1 MRSRG
6 GALSV
11 CRFKRGW
18 LDNGCYRSVP
28 SMLLVSTIESKPHSG
43 PIQESVMRMRAVS
56 SVIPLLCLV
65 LAACG
70 QSNGSEKKGG
80 PPGMGMP
87 PPEVSV
93 ATVQARSLP
102 LVFEYPGQT
111 AGSREVEVRSRVP
124 GIILK
129 RNFTEGAPVK
139 EGQSLYTI
147 DPAAFEAAA
156 ARAEADV
163 NAAQARYEQA
173 KRNAARLK
181 PLYAEKAV
189 SQKENDD
196 AVSAEE
202 IGAADVK
209 AAKARLT
216 EAKLSLSYTKVEAPV
231 SGVASRSMR
240 SEGSLVGGPETLLT
254 TVMQVDPIWV
264 NFGIP
269 DNEQA
274 QFSREVAAGRIA
286 MPQDGAFEVAL
297 RLADGSVY
305 DQAGKLNFSDVRV
318 SPTTGTR
325 EARAE
330 LPNPGGRLRPGEFV
344 RVILKGATRP
354 NAVTVPQR
362 AVLEGPQGKFV
373 YVVDEKN
380 TAQPRPIEVGDWAG
394 DAWIVNKGVQPGDR
408 VIVEGLMR
416 LGPGAPVKIADPNA
430 SNAAKPAAQPQK
442 PQAKK

>member
-1 MRSRG
+1 M
-6 GALSV
+6 
-11 CRFKRGW
+11 RFKHT
-18 LDNGCYRSVP
+18 DS
-28 SMLLVSTIESKPHSG
+28 
-43 PIQESVMRMRAVS
+43 
-56 SVIPLLCLV
+56 PLLIAPLLFSF
-65 LAACG
+65 LAACDPSAG
-70 QSNGSEKKGG
+70 QEKGAKGG
-80 PPGMGMP
+80 PGGGMP
-87 PPEVSV
+87 PAEVSV
-93 ATVQARSLP
+93 VAIEPRTLP
-102 LVFEYPGQT
+102 IVFEYVGQT
-111 AGSREVEVRSRVP
+111 AGSREVEVRARVP

-147 DPAAFEAAA
+147 DPAQLEAAA

-163 NAAQARYEQA
+163 VAAQARLEQA

-202 IGAADVK
+202 ISAADLK
-209 AAKARLT
+209 AARARLT

-231 SGVASRSMR
+231 SGVASRSLR

-254 TVMQVDPIWV
+254 TVVQVDPIWV

-274 QFSREVAAGRIA
+274 QLARDVLAGRVA
-286 MPQDGAFEVAL
+286 LPKGDAFEVAL
-297 RLADGSVY
+297 RLADGSIY
-305 DQAGKLNFSDVRV
+305 ERTGKLNFSDVRV

-330 LPNPGGRLRPGEFV
+330 LPNPQRVLRPGEFV
-344 RVILKGATRP
+344 RVILRGATRP
-354 NAVTVPQR
+354 SALTVPQR

-373 YVVDEKN
+373 YVVNEKSQ
-380 TAQPRPIEVGDWAG
+380 AEPRPIEVGDWAG
-394 DAWIVNKGVQPGDR
+394 DSWVINHGIKPGDR

-416 LGPGAPVKIADPNA
+416 LGPGAPVRVAE
-430 SNAAKPAAQPQK
+430 
-442 PQAKK
+442 KK